1 VVQLVNKKEHAKY
14 QNAKILVHICKCF
27 KDSSSNISGCGGV
40 VVWGFGRVGVGEW
53 GEVRTE
59 GALLGSFIGIRQFQF

>member
-1 VVQLVNKKEHAKY
+1 MVQLVNKKEHAKY

-27 KDSSSNISGCGGV
+27 KDSSSNISGCGGCV
-40 VVWGFGRVGVGEW
+40 GVWGFGVGVGEW